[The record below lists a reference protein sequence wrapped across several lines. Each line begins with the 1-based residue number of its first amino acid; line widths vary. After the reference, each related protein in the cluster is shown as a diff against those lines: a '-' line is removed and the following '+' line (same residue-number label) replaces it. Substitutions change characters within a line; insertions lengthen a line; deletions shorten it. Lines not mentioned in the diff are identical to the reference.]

1 MLNAAFLDLPYLFLV
16 IHTATLVNLFKIRLL
31 QLSNPYLPN
40 SHDTNTL
47 LFWKGGT
54 GLVWLLEPNEDTY
67 FKQKSF
73 TVLLSAV
80 LSILGKDQF
89 MHRYTPL
96 RLGICPVKLL
106 ATEQTQSLHWDLKL
120 KGTSVVVTRQG
131 NTGPSLTNPICPA
144 VLENEPQLSGHSLSF
159 LICRTVIS
167 QQGYFYNFHMYLEI
181 LCERPTNYKK

>member
-16 IHTATLVNLFKIRLL
+16 IHTATLVSLFKIRLL

-96 RLGICPVKLL
+96 RLGNLSSETIGHWADPVTPL
-106 ATEQTQSLHWDLKL
+106 
-120 KGTSVVVTRQG
+120 
-131 NTGPSLTNPICPA
+131 GPKA
-144 VLENEPQLSGHSLSF
+144 ERHLSGGNEAGKYWSF
-159 LICRTVIS
+159 TYQPNMSCCSREWTTTFWS
-167 QQGYFYNFHMYLEI
+167 
-181 LCERPTNYKK
+181 

>member
-67 FKQKSF
+67 FKQKSECRSF
-73 TVLLSAV
+73 HFGERSVHAQIHTIATWNLSSETIGHWADPV
-80 LSILGKDQF
+80 
-89 MHRYTPL
+89 TPL
-96 RLGICPVKLL
+96 
-106 ATEQTQSLHWDLKL
+106 
-120 KGTSVVVTRQG
+120 
-131 NTGPSLTNPICPA
+131 GPKA
-144 VLENEPQLSGHSLSF
+144 ERHLSGGNEAGKHWSF
-159 LICRTVIS
+159 TYQPNMSCCSREWTTTFWS
-167 QQGYFYNFHMYLEI
+167 
-181 LCERPTNYKK
+181 

>member
-106 ATEQTQSLHWDLKL
+106 ATELTQSLRWDLKL
-120 KGTSVVVTRQG
+120 KGTSVVVMRQG

-144 VLENEPQLSGHSLSF
+144 VLENEPQLSGHNLSF